1 MRFLLLSFALLVV
14 ACEPA
19 SLEVAGEPGTPLPGL
34 GEEDIGRFHAGRA
47 IFNRIFTPEQGL
59 GPAFNENQC
68 SACHTVPAV
77 GGTTGFERIVK
88 ATRYEGPGACDLLV
102 NEGGEN
108 VRTQVTPQLRAHGG
122 APESIPS
129 SATEVGRFLPPFLF
143 GLGLIEAIPEETI
156 LARADPDDED
166 DDGVSGRAARGPD
179 GRLTRFGRK
188 ADVATLEDFTRSA
201 LRHEMGLTTRSN
213 DRDLVGGTLAPPGTD
228 PVPEPEVDERAI
240 ELLVAFVRFLAPTA
254 PAPERS
260 RAHADTL
267 SAGERLFG
275 QIGCTKCHTPT
286 MRTGPSDVAAINRKT
301 VQLYSDLL
309 LHDMGPDLAN
319 VCARDAAPAELRT
332 TPLMGL
338 GHRQFLLHD
347 GRALDLRE
355 AILAHG
361 GEARSARDAFARIHW
376 LNQEYLLIFLRSL

>member
-166 DDGVSGRAARGPD
+166 RDGVSGRAARGPD

-188 ADVATLEDFTRSA
+188 ADVASLEDFTRSA

-254 PAPERS
+254 PVPGRS

-267 SAGERLFG
+267 SAGKRLFER
-275 QIGCTKCHTPT
+275 IGCTTCHTPT
-286 MRTGPSDVAAINRKT
+286 MRTGPSDVPALNRKT
-301 VQLYSDLL
+301 VQL
-309 LHDMGPDLAN
+309 
-319 VCARDAAPAELRT
+319 
-332 TPLMGL
+332 
-338 GHRQFLLHD
+338 
-347 GRALDLRE
+347 
-355 AILAHG
+355 
-361 GEARSARDAFARIHW
+361 
-376 LNQEYLLIFLRSL
+376 

>member
-1 MRFLLLSFALLVV
+1 MRFLLLSFALLVA

-19 SLEVAGEPGTPLPGL
+19 WLEVAGEPGTPLPGL
-34 GEEDIGRFHAGRA
+34 GEENIGLFHAGRA

-88 ATRYEGPGACDLLV
+88 ATRYEGPGTCDLLV
-102 NEGGEN
+102 DEGGEN

-129 SATEVGRFLPPFLF
+129 GATEVGRFLPPFLF

-156 LARADPDDED
+156 LARADPDDLD

-201 LRHEMGLTTRSN
+201 LRHEMGLTTRSAE
-213 DRDLVGGTLAPPGTD
+213 RDLVGGTLAPPGTD
-228 PVPEPEVDERAI
+228 PTPEPEVDEPAI
-240 ELLVAFVRFLAPTA
+240 ELLTAFVRFLAPTA
-254 PAPERS
+254 PTPERS

-286 MRTGPSDVAAINRKT
+286 MRTGPSDIAAINRKT

-319 VCARDAAPAELRT
+319 VCAFDAAPAELRT

-361 GEARSARDAFARIHW
+361 GEARSARDAFARIHG